1 MLLAEAAARLMAEI
15 DGRNCWW
22 SGWVGGE
29 GGGVGGWVGGGGVGG
44 RSIGKCFNVF
54 FASGSG
60 SQAFALV
67 SFTLPL
73 RLHLQNTNMI

>member
-1 MLLAEAAARLMAEI
+1 MAETA
-15 DGRNCWW
+15 G
-22 SGWVGGE
+22 GVGGWAGGE
-29 GGGVGGWVGGGGVGG
+29 GGVGGWVGGGGGW
-44 RSIGKCFNVF
+44 SIGKCFNVF